1 MQKEGEDYS
10 PSSSTQEASQ
20 VVIVAPFTCKK
31 MKGKEPLINYNI
43 SHVVT
48 FEKYLNIMWSK
59 AR

>member
-1 MQKEGEDYS
+1 LQKEGEDYS

-48 FEKYLNIMWSK
+48 FEKYLNIM
-59 AR
+59 

>member
-48 FEKYLNIMWSK
+48 FEKYLNIM
-59 AR
+59 

>member
-1 MQKEGEDYS
+1 
-10 PSSSTQEASQ
+10 
-20 VVIVAPFTCKK
+20 